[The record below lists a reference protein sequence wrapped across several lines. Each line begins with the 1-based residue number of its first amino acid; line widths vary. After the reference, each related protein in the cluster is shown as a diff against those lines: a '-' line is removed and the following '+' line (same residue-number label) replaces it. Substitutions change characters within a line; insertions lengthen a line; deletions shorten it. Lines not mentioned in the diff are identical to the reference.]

1 MYYNC
6 LEFSHSRRL
15 ASSTYMA
22 KIRIKSTKLTP
33 FGKEYFNREQLLTIF
48 RTNQHLLSGVKKH
61 IEMCEGKECEL
72 QHCNMRMD
80 K

>member
-1 MYYNC
+1 M
-6 LEFSHSRRL
+6 EP
-15 ASSTYMA
+15 
-22 KIRIKSTKLTP
+22 TP
-33 FGKEYFNREQLLTIF
+33 FGEEYFNREQLLALF
-48 RTNQHLLSGVKKH
+48 CTNQHLLSGVKKH

>member
-6 LEFSHSRRL
+6 LEFSHSRRF

-33 FGKEYFNREQLLTIF
+33 FGEEYFNREQLLAFF
-48 RTNQHLLSGVKKH
+48 RTNQHLLSVGEKR
-61 IEMCEGKECEL
+61 IAMCERKGCDV
-72 QHCNMRMD
+72 QHCNIRMD